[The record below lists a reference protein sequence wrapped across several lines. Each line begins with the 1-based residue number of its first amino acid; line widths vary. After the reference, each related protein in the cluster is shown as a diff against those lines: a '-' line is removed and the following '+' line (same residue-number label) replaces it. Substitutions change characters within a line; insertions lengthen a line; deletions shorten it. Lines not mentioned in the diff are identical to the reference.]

1 MSNQTKNLTTAST
14 AVRQVES
21 KTVSLVGDSQAADTR
36 CNAKMQALI
45 AAASMALPIDSED
58 LQAFGSPTERG
69 SYIRPIRAKARTK
82 AIVMLARAG
91 ELALEQHSQLELK
104 HVEAAL
110 RSLSLCPRNLQIN
123 LVTGE
128 WDNTSAAIAQQGR
141 HIARALAELGLI
153 VKELEVSQ

>member
-1 MSNQTKNLTTAST
+1 MSNQTKNLTTVEA

-36 CNAKMQALI
+36 CNAKLQALF
-45 AAASMALPIDSED
+45 AAASLALPIDYEN
-58 LQAFGSPTERG
+58 LQAFASPTEWG

-82 AIVMLARAG
+82 AIRALARAG
-91 ELALEQHSQLELK
+91 EIALEQYPQLELK

-110 RSLSLCPRNLQIN
+110 RSLRLCPQNLQIN

-128 WDNTSAAIAQQGR
+128 WDNTRAAIAQQGR